1 MTYCKFG
8 AATLIW
14 ALAAGPL
21 YAQQAADASKT
32 TAPASAAT
40 PPAAPA
46 PADHAATA
54 AAPTSATPPAAQTPV
69 SADKDPTIP
78 SPEFLRK
85 ARAAG
90 YQTEVR
96 KGVTRFCREETPT
109 GTRFTSKKCLD
120 QAGMEAE
127 LNMEAAQHDALVKG
141 IGGCSGCNG
150 K

>member
-1 MTYCKFG
+1 MTYLKFG
-8 AATLIW
+8 AATLIC

-21 YAQQAADASKT
+21 YAQQAAEEPKT
-32 TAPASAAT
+32 AAPASAAT
-40 PPAAPA
+40 PAAAAAPT
-46 PADHAATA
+46 DHAATA
-54 AAPTSATPPAAQTPV
+54 AAPASATAPAAQTPV

-78 SPEFLRK
+78 SSDLLKK

-120 QAGMEAE
+120 QAGMEAQ
-127 LNMEAAQHDALVKG
+127 LNMQAAQHDALVKG